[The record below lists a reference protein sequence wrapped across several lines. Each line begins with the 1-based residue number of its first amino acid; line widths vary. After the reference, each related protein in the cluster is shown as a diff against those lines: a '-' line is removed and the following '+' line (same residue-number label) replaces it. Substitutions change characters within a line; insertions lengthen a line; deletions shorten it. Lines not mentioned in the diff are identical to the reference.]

1 MDREFRTKLTPV
13 SRMLLFAAL
22 ASCGGGD
29 TSQEEE
35 IQPEQEVQRPNVV
48 LITLDTTRADRI
60 GSYGYEPA
68 RTETLDAIASRG
80 TRFANTYAP
89 MPLTIP
95 SHSTMFTGL
104 NPFNHG
110 VRSNST
116 SILEDEYTTLAEI
129 LKDSGYNTAASVA
142 AFVTSE
148 SWGFRQ
154 GFDVYLDDIP
164 RDPSRSGHNEWK
176 EERSA
181 NLVVDDAIR
190 WWEQGRDVESS
201 AFLWVHLFDPHKPM
215 AAPAEYRGEGIRP
228 YDAEIAFVDDQI
240 QRLVDVIGE
249 EDTVWVVAGDH
260 GEGHGGHV
268 ETEHGLFLYNGTQR
282 VPFFMAGPGIDV
294 SVVEE
299 SVGLVDLL
307 PTLLSTLDIEVP
319 EGLDGTVQP
328 GNPHPIYMET
338 YQLLERF
345 GYSPHVAVVDGP
357 WKLIDTPRPELYNQ
371 VEDIRELNNLAES
384 EPERVEAMRQLLVD
398 FGASPPGEAS
408 QEFDPETL
416 ARLAALG
423 YVSGGE
429 LSDLEGAPDPKDRM
443 NVIQLLQ
450 QADRARRAGEGEQ
463 ADNLLIEALAE
474 DPALVEARLKLVRS
488 LSESGDL
495 ERARIYIDEAID
507 HRTSIMVLQLATMI
521 YGRLGDHERAFSFAQ
536 QGVDQE
542 PDNPQAVE
550 LLLTAMVRQGQYA
563 DAETLAIEF
572 LDTHPDADGI
582 AGFIGIVLAEQ
593 GRYEEAQLLLR
604 QGMNAT
610 FPRRKM
616 RQHMAMIAYS
626 SGERVDAIELLREE
640 LVDYADNDTARK
652 FLIRLLE
659 EELMYEEQLEQV
671 EIMLGLHPE
680 DPKLH
685 HAKAQVLFNL
695 EDMDGCEA
703 VLEVALE
710 RFEGHPEL
718 LLLKANLLMARGQT
732 EAGHAVFAEAQAAL
746 QGREAAR
753 AALLEAA
760 EAAAQAQEE
769 PVGVVAPDVA
779 AE

>member
-1 MDREFRTKLTPV
+1 MKRDFQTKVTPI
-13 SRMLLFAAL
+13 SRALLFAAL
-22 ASCGGGD
+22 AGCGGAD
-29 TSQEEE
+29 RAEDV
-35 IQPEQEVQRPNVV
+35 EVQQDDQSPMPNVV

-60 GSYGYEPA
+60 GSYGYEDA
-68 RTETLDAIASRG
+68 RTETLDSIASRG
-80 TRFANTYAP
+80 VRFDNAYAP

-116 SILEDEYTTLAEI
+116 SVLGEEHITVAEI
-129 LKDSGYNTAASVA
+129 LQGEGYNTAASVA

-154 GFDVYLDDIP
+154 GFDAYLDDIP
-164 RDPSRSGHNEWK
+164 RDPSRSGRNEWK

-181 NLVVDDAIR
+181 NLVVDDALR
-190 WWEQGRDVESS
+190 WWEHGRDADNSS
-201 AFLWVHLFDPHKPM
+201 FLWVHLFDAHKPM
-215 AAPAEYRGEGIRP
+215 TPPAEYLGEGIRP
-228 YDAEIAFVDDQI
+228 YDAEIAFMDDQI
-240 QRLVDVIGE
+240 QRLVEVIGE

-260 GEGHGGHV
+260 GEGLGGHV

-282 VPFFMAGPGIDV
+282 VPFFMAGPGIEA

-299 SVGLVDLL
+299 SVGLVDLM
-307 PTLLSTLDIEVP
+307 PTLLSVLGIEIP
-319 EGLDGTVQP
+319 EDLDGTVQP

-357 WKLIDTPRPELYNQ
+357 WKLIDTPEPELYHQ
-371 VEDIRELNNLAES
+371 LDDVREQNNLASS
-384 EPERVEAMRQLLVD
+384 EPERVAAMRETLAA
-398 FGASPPGEAS
+398 FGASLPGEAS

-423 YVSGGE
+423 YVSGGDLAE
-429 LSDLEGAPDPKDRM
+429 LEGAPDPKDRI
-443 NVIQLLQ
+443 NVIRLLQ
-450 QADRARRAGEGEQ
+450 QADRARRGGEGEL
-463 ADNLLIEALAE
+463 ADNLLIEALEE
-474 DPALVEARLKLVRS
+474 DPSLVEARLKLVRS
-488 LSESGDL
+488 LSDAGDL
-495 ERARIYIDEAID
+495 ERARAYIDEAME
-507 HRTSIMVLQLATMI
+507 HRTSLMVLQLATMI
-521 YGRLGDHERAFSFAQ
+521 YGRLGDHEKAFGFAQ

-563 DAETLAIEF
+563 EAEAMAINF
-572 LDTHPDADGI
+572 LDSHPDADSI

-616 RQHMAMIAYS
+616 RQHMAMIANTA
-626 SGERVDAIELLREE
+626 GERLDAIGLLREE
-640 LVDYADNDTARK
+640 LVDYADNDTARQ

-659 EELMYEEQLEQV
+659 EELLYEEQLEQV
-671 EIMLGLHPE
+671 EVMLGLHPE

-695 EDMDGCEA
+695 EDMDGCEV
-703 VLEVALE
+703 VLHEALE
-710 RFEGHPEL
+710 RFPNHPEMM
-718 LLLKANLLMARGQT
+718 LLKANLLMARGH
-732 EAGHAVFAEAQAAL
+732 EAEARAVFAEAQAAL
-746 QGREAAR
+746 QSREAAR

-760 EAAAQAQEE
+760 AASQLEAAAASQLEA
-769 PVGVVAPDVA
+769 PAPD
-779 AE
+779 

>member
-1 MDREFRTKLTPV
+1 MKRDFTTKITPV
-13 SRMLLFAAL
+13 SRVLLIAAL
-22 ASCGGGD
+22 AGCGGSD
-29 TSQEEE
+29 SVQEVEA
-35 IQPEQEVQRPNVV
+35 QPELATPRPNVV

-60 GSYGYEPA
+60 GSYGYEAA
-68 RTETLDAIASRG
+68 RTETLDTIAARG
-80 TRFANTYAP
+80 TRFANAYAP

-95 SHSTMFTGL
+95 SHATMFTGL
-104 NPFNHG
+104 NPYNHG

-116 SILEDEYTTLAEI
+116 AVLQDDFTTLAEV
-129 LKDSGYNTAASVA
+129 LQGTGYNTAASVA

-148 SWGFRQ
+148 SWGFSQ

-164 RDPSRSGHNEWK
+164 RNPARSGRNEWK

-181 NLVVDDAIR
+181 NLVIDDALR
-190 WWEQGRDVESS
+190 WWEHGRDDENSS
-201 AFLWVHLFDPHKPM
+201 FLWVHLFDAHKPLV
-215 AAPAEYRGEGIRP
+215 PPPEYLGEGIRP
-228 YDAEIAFVDDQI
+228 YDAEIAYVDDQI

-249 EDTVWVVAGDH
+249 EDTIWVIAGDH
-260 GEGHGGHV
+260 GEGLGGHV

-282 VPFFMAGPGIDV
+282 VPFFMAGPGIEA

-307 PTLLSTLDIEVP
+307 PTLLSVLDIEVP

-357 WKLIDTPRPELYNQ
+357 WKLIDTPRPELYDQ
-371 VEDIRELNNLAES
+371 TADIREENNLAES
-384 EPERVEAMRQLLVD
+384 EPERVESMRQLLVD
-398 FGASPPGEAS
+398 FAASPPGEAS

-429 LSDLEGAPDPKDRM
+429 MAELEGAPDPKDRM
-443 NVIQLLQ
+443 NVIRLLQ
-450 QADRARRAGEGEQ
+450 QADRARGNGEGER
-463 ADNLLIEALAE
+463 ADDLLIEALGE
-474 DPALVEARLKLVRS
+474 DPALIEARLKLVRS
-488 LSESGDL
+488 LTESGDL
-495 ERARIYIDEAID
+495 ERARFYIDEAME
-507 HRTSIMVLQLATMI
+507 HRTSIMVLQLASMV
-521 YGRLGDHERAFSFAQ
+521 YGRLGDHDAAFSFAE

-563 DAETLAIEF
+563 EAETIAIDF
-572 LDTHPDADGI
+572 LDSHPDSDSI

-604 QGMNAT
+604 QGMKST

-616 RQHMAMIAYS
+616 RQHMAVIANTA
-626 SGERVDAIELLREE
+626 GEPLDAIALLREE
-640 LVDYADNDTARK
+640 LVDYADNDTARQ

-659 EELMYEEQLEQV
+659 EELLFEEQLEQV
-671 EIMLGLHPE
+671 EVMLGLHPE
-680 DPKLH
+680 DPRLH

-695 EDMDGCEA
+695 EDMDGCGS
-703 VLEVALE
+703 VLEGALE

-718 LLLKANLLMARGQT
+718 LLLKANLLMARGQSD
-732 EAGHAVFAEAQAAL
+732 EGHAVFTQAQTAL
-746 QGREAAR
+746 QTREAAR
-753 AALLEAA
+753 AELSSAVEAA
-760 EAAAQAQEE
+760 SGASTVDEPAQ
-769 PVGVVAPDVA
+769 
-779 AE
+779 